1 MATTEILLYTSIYG
15 DTAELL
21 IDKMGQV
28 DVTNDITIRMNCSGG
43 SIFAGWGIV
52 AKMNEIQT
60 QGRKV
65 FVKVDGQASSMAA
78 YIALFADKVE
88 CLDVSTFLIHRADG
102 YVQSEDDKM
111 FLAQKNKEL
120 RAALEK
126 RVDCKKLSEIMK
138 CSLDDLFSLDA
149 RKDVYLT
156 AKQAKEIGLVSKIN
170 RLEPKEIAALN
181 ERFVAFS
188 NFEPQGSEVK
198 SQGSEEKSTTD
209 SNNLNNKKMTKEQI
223 KADHPE
229 IYASIQKEGM
239 DSERMRIKAHLNFID
254 VDKDATIKAIN
265 EGEEMNSEVM
275 ARMTVKIAAK
285 AQVKK
290 LETDTEKEITTK
302 KVETEKTDKE
312 KEVDAFAKELKEL
325 RKN

>member
-1 MATTEILLYTSIYG
+1 
-15 DTAELL
+15 
-21 IDKMGQV
+21 
-28 DVTNDITIRMNCSGG
+28 
-43 SIFAGWGIV
+43 
-52 AKMNEIQT
+52 
-60 QGRKV
+60 
-65 FVKVDGQASSMAA
+65 
-78 YIALFADKVE
+78 
-88 CLDVSTFLIHRADG
+88 
-102 YVQSEDDKM
+102 VQSEDDKM

-138 CSLDDLFSLDA
+138 CSLDDLFSLDT

-188 NFEPQGSEVK
+188 NFETQGSEVK
-198 SQGSEEKSTTD
+198 PQGSEEKSTTN
-209 SNNLNNKKMTKEQI
+209 SNNLNNKKMTKEEF
-223 KADHPE
+223 KAQHPE
-229 IYASIQKEGM
+229 IYASILKEGI

-254 VDKDATIKAIN
+254 VDKDSTIKAIN

-285 AQVKK
+285 AQVGK
-290 LETDTEKEITTK
+290 LEADVTGKVETE

-325 RKN
+325 RKIKN